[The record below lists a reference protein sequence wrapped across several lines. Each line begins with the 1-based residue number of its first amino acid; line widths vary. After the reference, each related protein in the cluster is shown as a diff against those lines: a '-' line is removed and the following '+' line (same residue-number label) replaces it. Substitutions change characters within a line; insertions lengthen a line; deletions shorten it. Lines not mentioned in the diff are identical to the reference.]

1 MKINKLEK
9 LLTKQVKKEYTHA
22 DGYARIDRVIID
34 HNADGN
40 LITVIG
46 AIGAINADGEVLFQY
61 EFEVFFA
68 DGKSYN
74 YVLGMIREH
83 IYLTYEK

>member
-34 HNADGN
+34 QDADGN
-40 LITVIG
+40 FITIIGVIG
-46 AIGAINADGEVLFQY
+46 VINADGKVLFQY
-61 EFEVFFA
+61 EFEVSYA
-68 DGKSYN
+68 DGKSYD

-83 IYLTYEK
+83 IYLSYEK

>member
-9 LLTKQVKKEYTHA
+9 LLTKEVKREYAYA
-22 DGYARIDRVIID
+22 DGYARIDRAIID
-34 HNADGN
+34 HDADGN
-40 LITVIG
+40 LITLIG
-46 AIGAINADGEVLFQY
+46 AIGATNADGEVLFQY
-61 EFEVFFA
+61 RFEVFFA

-83 IYLTYEK
+83 IYLSYEK